1 MKRNNV
7 KNKQYFGSLLRLD
20 KNKYYQNFTFEMEF
34 KITSAVNEKSW
45 VGLMYHSQQETN
57 YLSGYLNKY
66 QYGGGCNFIAIDDKA
81 TFYNDTEKSSSKLN
95 NDYHK

>member
-1 MKRNNV
+1 
-7 KNKQYFGSLLRLD
+7 
-20 KNKYYQNFTFEMEF
+20 MEF

-81 TFYNDTEKSSSKLN
+81 TFYNDIEKSSSKLN